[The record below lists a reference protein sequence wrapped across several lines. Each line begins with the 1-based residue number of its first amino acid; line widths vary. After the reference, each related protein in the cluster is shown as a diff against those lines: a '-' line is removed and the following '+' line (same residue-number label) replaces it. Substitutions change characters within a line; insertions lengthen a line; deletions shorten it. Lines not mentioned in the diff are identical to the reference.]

1 MIGVFLDKAVLA
13 PADRMAWLRGM
24 VLTLEQRG
32 VHPVLPGD
40 PQVATDLIGTKIYL
54 EKAWITNT
62 ASDIGASVSFR
73 VDELTGDQTVTQL
86 HFRGTRQKFT
96 YWSQADSKLQHAIDL
111 AASQALDGMA
121 VHFKTLCTSRY

>member
-1 MIGVFLDKAVLA
+1 MIGVFFDKAVLA

-24 VLTLEQRG
+24 VLSLEQRG

-40 PQVATDLIGTKIYL
+40 PPITTGLGGTKIYL

-62 ASDIGASVSFR
+62 FSDIGASVSFR
-73 VDELTGDQTVTQL
+73 VDELASDQAVTQL

-96 YWSQADSKLQHAIDL
+96 YWSQADNKLQQAIDL
-111 AASQALDGMA
+111 AASQALDSMA
-121 VHFKTLCTSRY
+121 DHFKTNCAARH